1 MMIQLKSDS
10 CAKLKKQ
17 LRCFHFLAE
26 EDLPQLAEY
35 FTCGAVKTGET
46 LWNEGDPG
54 EFEAFIIEG
63 KVEVT
68 KQTEFPGRQV
78 VVGVYSPGAI
88 IGELCIMEQR
98 PRGVTAV
105 ALEDTS
111 LLLLSRER
119 FELLLEHNPPLG
131 VKLLKGMLLAVSI
144 RLRKSFERL
153 AAIF

>member
-1 MMIQLKSDS
+1 MIQLHQDQ
-10 CAKLKKQ
+10 CARLKNQ

-26 EDLPQLAEY
+26 EDLPRIGEY
-35 FTCGAVKTGET
+35 FTCASVRAGET
-46 LWNEGDPG
+46 LWSEGDPG

-63 KVEVT
+63 KVEVS
-68 KQTEFPGRQV
+68 KETEFPGHKV
-78 VVGVYSPGAI
+78 VVGVYSPGAV
-88 IGELCIMEQR
+88 IGELCMIEQQ

-119 FELLLEHNPPLG
+119 FELLLEHNPSLG
-131 VKLLKGMLLAVSI
+131 IKLIKGMLLAVSI